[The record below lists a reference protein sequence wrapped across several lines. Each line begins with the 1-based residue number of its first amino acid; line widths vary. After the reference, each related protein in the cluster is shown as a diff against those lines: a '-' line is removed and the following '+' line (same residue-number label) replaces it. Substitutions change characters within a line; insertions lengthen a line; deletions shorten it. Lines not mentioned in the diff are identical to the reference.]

1 MKQFLVIG
9 LGRFG
14 TAVATE
20 LSRLGHEVLAVDRH
34 MENVEAVADIVTH
47 AVCTDASQEDELAAL
62 GVSNFDAAIVA
73 IGGDLQ
79 ASILITMLLKE
90 AGVPYILSKAKSH
103 LHAKILEKMGADK
116 VVQPED
122 EMGTRVARTLV
133 SASVMDFIELSP
145 DYSLVELGVPASWR
159 GKALRELAVPA
170 KYGINIIA
178 IKDGNGGISV
188 TPKAGDVLAEGQVL
202 VVIGGNRD
210 IEKVENLK

>member
-1 MKQFLVIG
+1 MKQFLVVG

-34 MENVEAVADIVTH
+34 MDRVEAVADIVTH
-47 AVCTDASQEDELAAL
+47 AVCTDASQEDELSAL

-90 AGVPYILSKAKSH
+90 MGVPFVLTKAQSL
-103 LHAKILEKMGADK
+103 LHAKILTKMGADK
-116 VVQPED
+116 VIQPES
-122 EMGTRVARTLV
+122 EMGIRVARTLV
-133 SASVMDFIELSP
+133 SASVLDFIELSP
-145 DYSLVELGVPASWR
+145 DFSLVELGVPKMWQ

-170 KYGINIIA
+170 KYGVNIIA
-178 IKDGNGGISV
+178 IRDADGGISV
-188 TPKAGDVLAEGQVL
+188 TPKAGDVLEAGQVL
-202 VVIGGNRD
+202 VVIGANKD
-210 IEKVENLK
+210 IEKIENLR